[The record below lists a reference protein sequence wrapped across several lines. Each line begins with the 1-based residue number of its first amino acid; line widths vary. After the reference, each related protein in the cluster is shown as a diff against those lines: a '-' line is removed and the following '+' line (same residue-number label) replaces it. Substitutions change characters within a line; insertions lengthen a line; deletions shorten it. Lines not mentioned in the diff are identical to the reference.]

1 MPQWKPLDFLI
12 SRHNLATSIGEV
24 LKLDRLSKNSSFGG
38 KSGAGLSAPGT
49 LHFEAKN
56 LLKISLFLS
65 GSEITLPSS
74 IIGGI
79 NDTLFFLINL
89 LKIENFFF
97 EEMLQLCIVEET
109 LLKKFFFALVFAL
122 VDCFMEMCAF
132 LLACSL
138 LRSNLVTTSG
148 EQSGLAFESIN
159 LLLIFL
165 KSW

>member
-1 MPQWKPLDFLI
+1 MDK
-12 SRHNLATSIGEV
+12 
-24 LKLDRLSKNSSFGG
+24 LSKMFSFGG
-38 KSGAGLSAPGT
+38 KSGAGSSAPGT

-56 LLKISLFLS
+56 SLKISLFLS
-65 GSEITLPSS
+65 ASVITLSFS
-74 IIGGI
+74 MMGGI

-97 EEMLQLCIVEET
+97 DEMLLLCIVEET

-122 VDCFMEMCAF
+122 VDCFIEMCDF
-132 LLACSL
+132 VLACSL
-138 LRSNLVTTSG
+138 LSSNLVTTSG
-148 EQSGLAFESIN
+148 RHSRLPFASKY